1 MNKLIHGSNVSGQSI
16 VDRALAAK
24 HTVSGQSLA
33 KVICKATTEE
43 VMGPKRK
50 HLDYLLH
57 CTNEQNVSIPSM
69 ANLLIERTQNTN
81 WIVVFKALVTVHN
94 LMNYG
99 NEVSYLTVDHWI
111 S

>member
-1 MNKLIHGSNVSGQSI
+1 MNKLIHGATASGQSI

-50 HLDYLLH
+50 HLD
-57 CTNEQNVSIPSM
+57 CT
-69 ANLLIERTQNTN
+69 
-81 WIVVFKALVTVHN
+81 
-94 LMNYG
+94 
-99 NEVSYLTVDHWI
+99 
-111 S
+111 